1 MTEYLLTQQDYFEKG
16 LTRNLDTRKATL
28 ATLKKVLQDNERLL
42 YDAIYADFQKSEY
55 ETYISELAIVYNN
68 IDDALNNMKKWASST
83 RVSTNLLNM
92 PGSSTIYPE
101 PLGCTLVIG
110 AWNYPYQLSLAPAI
124 AALAAGCTVILKPSE
139 LPSRTSAA
147 MAQII
152 NTTFDK
158 GLFQVVEG
166 GISETTSLLELS
178 WDKIFFTGSI
188 PVGKIVYQAAAKNL
202 VPVTLELGGKSP
214 AIITPNCKLSVSV
227 KRLVWAKF
235 LNAGQTCV
243 APDYVLVHTD
253 IVDEFIKETKEQIL
267 QSEYAPENHN
277 YVQIINEKNLKRVAS
292 LIDTD
297 KVVYGGD
304 VNTTKRTI
312 SPTLLYP
319 ASPEDACMQEEIF
332 GPILPII
339 PYTNLED
346 ALAVI
351 RKMSKPLSAYIFTE
365 DSNEKETFLSKI
377 SFGGGAINDA
387 LMHLANLNLP
397 FGGVGQSGMGSYHG
411 KAGFRTFSHYKSI
424 LDKSTLIEPNLK
436 HSPMTQTKFNWI
448 KRIFRLG

>member
-1 MTEYLLTQQDYFEKG
+1 MKKIWREQEAYFATGKTKSITHRKEALRKIKDLLQQ
-16 LTRNLDTRKATL
+16 
-28 ATLKKVLQDNERLL
+28 NEQKL
-42 YDAIYADFQKSEY
+42 YDAIYIDFKKSEF
-55 ETYISELAIVYNN
+55 ETYTSELALVYHDIDEALKN
-68 IDDALNNMKKWASST
+68 IKKWSKPKCTA
-83 RVSTNLLNM
+83 TNWLNM
-92 PGSSTIYPE
+92 PGSSKIYPE

-110 AWNYPYQLSLAPAI
+110 AWNYPYLLSLAPTVAAI
-124 AALAAGCTVILKPSE
+124 AAGCTVVLKPSE
-139 LPSRTSAA
+139 LPIHTSNV
-147 MAQII
+147 MAHLI
-152 NTTFDK
+152 NSSFDA
-158 GLFQVVEG
+158 GLLHVVEG
-166 GISETTSLLELS
+166 GIPETTSLLELS

-387 LMHLANLNLP
+387 LMHLANSNLP